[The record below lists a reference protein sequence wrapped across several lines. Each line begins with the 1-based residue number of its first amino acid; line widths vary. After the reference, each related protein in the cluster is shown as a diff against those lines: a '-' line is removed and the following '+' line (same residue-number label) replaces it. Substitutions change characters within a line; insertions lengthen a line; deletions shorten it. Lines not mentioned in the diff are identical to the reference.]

1 MWLIGKK
8 IYVKK
13 IRNEQRFSY
22 FEEITFYKFRI
33 IKLFIFV
40 ISKFLLKYNIDI

>member
-22 FEEITFYKFRI
+22 LEEITFYKFRI
-33 IKLFIFV
+33 NF
-40 ISKFLLKYNIDI
+40 Y

>member
-1 MWLIGKK
+1 MVDWQENF
-8 IYVKK
+8 VKK

-22 FEEITFYKFRI
+22 LEQIIFYKFRI
-33 IKLFIFV
+33 IELFIFV

>member
-33 IKLFIFV
+33 IELFIIV

>member
-8 IYVKK
+8 IYAKK

-33 IKLFIFV
+33 IELFIFV